1 MGYPNIASNPNA
13 KKQFNFLITTCRNE
27 KEMGLID
34 TLELG
39 LLNGWFL
46 IALLYLVYGLL
57 LWIFPKEVVSRFY
70 DKSGRIRRQKV
81 IIYTGGVFASALFI
95 LSIFTPLKIGS
106 NIFIFGI
113 VLYALGLI
121 GFVVAL
127 INFKNSPHDK
137 PATERL
143 YRISRNPQ
151 QVTFFIT
158 FFGICLAMESWL
170 ALLIQIGSS
179 LLLHTRILAEE
190 KACLELYGDSFRE
203 YMKNVPRYFLFF

>member
-1 MGYPNIASNPNA
+1 MGELVA
-13 KKQFNFLITTCRNE
+13 
-27 KEMGLID
+27 
-34 TLELG
+34 TLEIG
-39 LLNGWFL
+39 LLNGWLL
-46 IALLYLVYGLL
+46 IVLLYLVYGLL
-57 LWIFPKEVVSRFY
+57 LWIFPKDVVSRLY
-70 DKSGRIRRQKV
+70 DKSGRKRRQKA
-81 IIYTGGVFASALFI
+81 IIYAGGLFASALFI

-106 NIFIFGI
+106 NVFIIGI
-113 VLYALGLI
+113 VLYTLGLI
-121 GFVVAL
+121 GFIVAL
-127 INFKNSPHDK
+127 INFKNAPYDQ
-137 PATERL
+137 PATKGL

-158 FFGICLAMESWL
+158 FFGICVAMGSWL